1 MSIFD
6 GFTTF
11 DFSEGVPYVS
21 VTKNGVS
28 FNKSV
33 IMKLNYP
40 THVQLLINASTKQIA
55 IKVCTPDE
63 SKAQTFYNAEKK
75 SNYLSV
81 RWNAKDLLNT
91 IAEITGWDYEK
102 ESYKIDG
109 ELISDEN
116 AMLFD
121 FNKAEILK

>member
-1 MSIFD
+1 MSIFE

-33 IMKLNYP
+33 IMKLNRP

-55 IKVCTPDE
+55 IKTCSPNE
-63 SKAQTFYNAEKK
+63 SKAQPFYNAEKK
-75 SNYLSV
+75 SNNLSV

-91 IAEITGWDYEK
+91 IADITGWDYEK
-102 ESYKIDG
+102 ESYKIEG
-109 ELISDEN
+109 ELIPEEK

-121 FNKAEILK
+121 FNNAEILN